1 MSGAAF
7 RSVSGVGASMC
18 GEGKEEDAGGAA
30 TDAVGAG
37 VVSTCLSCDG
47 GVEGRGGD
55 EALGGSGGVM
65 EAAVGCVRGSIVVGS
80 GVGMGIG

>member
-1 MSGAAF
+1 
-7 RSVSGVGASMC
+7 MC
-18 GEGKEEDAGGAA
+18 GEGKEEEAGGAA
-30 TDAVGAG
+30 TDAMGVG

-55 EALGGSGGVM
+55 EPLGGSGGVT
-65 EAAVGCVRGSIVVGS
+65 EAAVWCVRGSIVVGS